1 MKMEN
6 FEKLES
12 KITKVL
18 EALDKLKQENLQISA
33 SYEGLTNKAFEYEGK
48 TKELITQNNQ
58 LRSELKTIENRHD
71 SRKENAKKKIKKL
84 IEKIDMLEKLG

>member
-1 MKMEN
+1 MRMEN

-18 EALDKLKQENLQISA
+18 EALEKLKQENLQISA
-33 SYEGLTNKAFEYEGK
+33 SYEGLTNKAIEYEEK

-58 LRSELKTIENRHD
+58 LKSELKAVDGKHNTK
-71 SRKENAKKKIKKL
+71 KENAKKKIKKL
-84 IEKIDMLEKLG
+84 IEKIDVLEKLG

>member
-1 MKMEN
+1 MRMEN

-18 EALDKLKQENLQISA
+18 EALEKLKQENLQISA
-33 SYEGLTNKAFEYEGK
+33 SYEGLTNKAIEYEKK

-58 LRSELKTIENRHD
+58 LRSELKTVDRKHD
-71 SRKENAKKKIKKL
+71 AKKENAKKKIKKL
-84 IEKIDMLEKLG
+84 IEKIDVLEKLG